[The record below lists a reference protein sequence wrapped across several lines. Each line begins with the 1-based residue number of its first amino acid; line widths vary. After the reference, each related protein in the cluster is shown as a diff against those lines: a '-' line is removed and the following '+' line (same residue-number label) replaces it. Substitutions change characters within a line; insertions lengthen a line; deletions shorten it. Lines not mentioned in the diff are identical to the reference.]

1 MRSKLFAGSMLSLLL
16 LSSFA
21 ARAEEAV
28 KSSQPVAESKVDEAS
43 PSRPSPQIPD
53 AKKLLTALNLS
64 LQPKDTSI
72 ILCLGDTPCA
82 PKPTC

>member
-21 ARAEEAV
+21 ARADQAA
-28 KSSQPVAESKVDEAS
+28 KPSQPMAESKLDAAS
-43 PSRPSPQIPD
+43 PARPSPRIPD
-53 AKKLLTALNLS
+53 AKPLLNALS
-64 LQPKDTSI
+64 LASQPTDTSLL
-72 ILCLGDTPCA
+72 LCLGDTPCA